1 VNQSLMRC
9 GPASVQ
15 IIRLVPG
22 SEGGSRP
29 FPDVPLLG
37 RWNFLELLFLQMP
50 MMLARG
56 IGTIIGDISLYN
68 VSDYTAMIMAS
79 FEKRVGGNARS
90 SPSSLSNAWWNG
102 CWGADPC
109 QAPAAE
115 GGGPKARLYK
125 GQASPATIATGG
137 PMGCSSRPCAR
148 AQRLGGHR
156 VTHSKFNRA
165 ILAKLIFHR
174 RSGRR
179 CLAC

>member
-1 VNQSLMRC
+1 MVI
-9 GPASVQ
+9 PSVCT
-15 IIRLVPG
+15 G
-22 SEGGSRP
+22 SIGGSRTTVGSSTVKVISAIGVTCRVTLAS
-29 FPDVPLLG
+29 VP
-37 RWNFLELLFLQMP
+37 RS
-50 MMLARG
+50 
-56 IGTIIGDISLYN
+56 GTATRRICGP
-68 VSDYTAMIMAS
+68 VKVFAS